1 MEGGYLF
8 FFFFKN
14 QGPQKRENVYRAR
27 EAVVLPNT
35 SSALFLLI
43 TGTRNCYLGVYSCSD
58 LLKIMALGNDGGG
71 EDSTPEPVV
80 FYFERK
86 LELGEQKAEPQVQG
100 CCLGL
105 KMRVPPVYTALAL
118 AVDCRSA
125 QWEGTWGVDRMVED
139 IPSMHEALG
148 SHTLTHR
155 NWH

>member
-1 MEGGYLF
+1 M
-8 FFFFKN
+8 
-14 QGPQKRENVYRAR
+14 
-27 EAVVLPNT
+27 VLPNT

-43 TGTRNCYLGVYSCSD
+43 TDRNCYLGVYSCSD
-58 LLKIMALGNDGGG
+58 LPKIMALGNDGGG

-86 LELGEQKAEPQVQG
+86 LESGEQKVEPQVQG
-100 CCLGL
+100 CCLGPRI
-105 KMRVPPVYTALAL
+105 RVPPVYTALAL

-125 QWEGTWGVDRMVED
+125 QWEGTWGWIEWWRTYLACMKLWD
-139 IPSMHEALG
+139 